1 VANNKYTMKFE
12 LFIAKRY
19 LLKGRKS
26 SFISII
32 SLVSII
38 GIAIGVA
45 ALIIAL
51 SLLNGFQGDIRDKI
65 LSSTAHVMINNV
77 FGEGIEDYYS
87 LIKELK
93 KEFPEITQASPVVYG
108 TVLVKGS
115 SSMSTGAVL
124 RGVDLK
130 LSTDQLWAKKLQSGS
145 LPHKKNQLLIGR
157 EISDRLSLISHDP
170 CTVITPQPVLSPSG
184 ILPKMKK
191 LYISG
196 VFKSGLYEFDNG
208 TVITNLETA
217 QKLFGLNNKVNYI
230 QIYLDDLF
238 GAEELA
244 AKLKNMLPV
253 SLQVITWK
261 QLNASLYSALK
272 LEKTVLFFTLTL
284 IIIVAALNIIAG
296 LILLVI
302 QKIKDIAILLSYG
315 ATPGMIKR
323 IFFFQGSIIGIIGTT
338 VGAILG
344 LNFCFWA
351 NKFELIKVPAE
362 IYQMTHVPFKIGLF
376 DFFAVIAV
384 ALLISFT
391 ATLIPSKKAASVNV
405 VDAIKNE

>member
-1 VANNKYTMKFE
+1 MKFE
-12 LFIAKRY
+12 LFIARRY

-77 FGEGIEDYYS
+77 FGEGLADYEP
-87 LIKELK
+87 LIKEIR
-93 KEFPEITQASPVVYG
+93 EQFDEVTSAAPVVFG

-115 SSMSTGAVL
+115 SRQACGAVL
-124 RGVDLK
+124 RGVDL
-130 LSTDQLWAKKLQSGS
+130 SISANELWAKKLESGS
-145 LPHKKNQLLIGR
+145 LPKKKNQLLLGR
-157 EISDRLSLISHDP
+157 EIAVRLSLISHDP

-184 ILPKMKK
+184 ILPKIKK
-191 LYISG
+191 LYVSG

-217 QKLFGLNNKVNYI
+217 QKLFNLKDRISYI
-230 QIYLDDLF
+230 QLYLDDLF
-238 GAEELA
+238 KAEEVA
-244 AKLKNMLPV
+244 AKLRKMLPV
-253 SLQVITWK
+253 GLQVITWK
-261 QLNASLYSALK
+261 ELNASLYSALE

-315 ATPGMIKR
+315 ATPGIIKR
-323 IFFFQGSIIGIIGTT
+323 IFFFQGSVIGIIGTA
-338 VGAILG
+338 VGVIIGLG
-344 LNFCFWA
+344 FCFLA
-351 NKFELIKVPAE
+351 NKFELIKVPPE
-362 IYQMTHVPFKIGLF
+362 IYQMTHVPFKTSLL
-376 DFFAVIAV
+376 DFIAV
-384 ALLISFT
+384 VVVALIISFT
-391 ATLIPSKKAASVNV
+391 ATLIPSQKAASVDV

>member
-1 VANNKYTMKFE
+1 MKFE

-77 FGEGIEDYYS
+77 FGEGLADYEP
-87 LIKELK
+87 LIKEIQ
-93 KEFPEITQASPVVYG
+93 EQFDEITSAAPVVYG

-115 SSMSTGAVL
+115 SRNAAGAIL
-124 RGVDLK
+124 RGVDLTI
-130 LSTDQLWAKKLQSGS
+130 SGNELWAKKLESGS
-145 LPHKKNQLLIGR
+145 LPKKKNQLLLGR
-157 EISDRLSLISHDP
+157 EIAVRLSLISHDP
-170 CTVITPQPVLSPSG
+170 CTVITPQPILSPSG
-184 ILPKMKK
+184 IIPKIKK
-191 LYISG
+191 LYVSG

-217 QKLFGLNNKVNYI
+217 QKLFDLKDKISYI
-230 QIYLDDLF
+230 QVYLDDLF
-238 GAEELA
+238 KAEEVA
-244 AKLKNMLPV
+244 AKLRKMLPV
-253 SLQVITWK
+253 GLQVITWK
-261 QLNASLYSALK
+261 ELNASLYSALE

-315 ATPGMIKR
+315 ATPGIIKR
-323 IFFFQGSIIGIIGTT
+323 IFFFQGSVIGIIGTA
-338 VGAILG
+338 VGVIIGLG
-344 LNFCFWA
+344 FCFLA
-351 NKFELIKVPAE
+351 NKFELIKVPPE
-362 IYQMTHVPFKIGLF
+362 IYQMTYVPFKTSLF
-376 DFFAVIAV
+376 DLLAVVVV
-384 ALLISFT
+384 ALIISFT
-391 ATLIPSKKAASVNV
+391 ATLIPSNKAASVNV

>member
-1 VANNKYTMKFE
+1 MKFE
-12 LFIAKRY
+12 LFIARRY

-77 FGEGIEDYYS
+77 FGEGLADYEP
-87 LIKELK
+87 LIKEIR
-93 KEFPEITQASPVVYG
+93 EQFDEVTSAAPVVFG

-115 SSMSTGAVL
+115 SRQACGAVL
-124 RGVDLK
+124 RGVDL
-130 LSTDQLWAKKLQSGS
+130 SISANELWAKKLESGS
-145 LPHKKNQLLIGR
+145 LPKKKNQLLLGR
-157 EISDRLSLISHDP
+157 EIAVRLSLISHDP

-184 ILPKMKK
+184 ILPKIKK
-191 LYISG
+191 LYVSG

-217 QKLFGLNNKVNYI
+217 QKLFNLKDRISYI
-230 QIYLDDLF
+230 QLYLDDLF
-238 GAEELA
+238 KAEEVA
-244 AKLKNMLPV
+244 AKLRKMLPV
-253 SLQVITWK
+253 GLQVITWK
-261 QLNASLYSALK
+261 ELNASLYSALE

-315 ATPGMIKR
+315 ATPGIIKR
-323 IFFFQGSIIGIIGTT
+323 IFFFQGSVIGIIGTA
-338 VGAILG
+338 VGVIIGLG
-344 LNFCFWA
+344 FCFLA
-351 NKFELIKVPAE
+351 NKFELIKVPPE
-362 IYQMTHVPFKIGLF
+362 IYQMTHVPFKTSLF
-376 DFFAVIAV
+376 DLLAVVVV
-384 ALLISFT
+384 ALIISFT
-391 ATLIPSKKAASVNV
+391 ATLIPSQKAASVDV

>member
-1 VANNKYTMKFE
+1 MKFE

-19 LLKGRKS
+19 LFKGRKS

-77 FGEGIEDYYS
+77 FGEGLADYEP
-87 LIKELK
+87 LIKAIREQ
-93 KEFPEITQASPVVYG
+93 FDEITSAAPVVYG

-115 SSMSTGAVL
+115 SRNAAGAIL
-124 RGVDLK
+124 RGVDLTI
-130 LSTDQLWAKKLQSGS
+130 SGNELWAKKLESGS
-145 LPHKKNQLLIGR
+145 LPKKKNQLLLGR
-157 EISDRLSLISHDP
+157 EIAVRLSLISHDP
-170 CTVITPQPVLSPSG
+170 CTVITPQPILSPSG
-184 ILPKMKK
+184 ILPKIKK
-191 LYISG
+191 LYVSG

-217 QKLFGLNNKVNYI
+217 QKLFDLKDRVSYI
-230 QIYLDDLF
+230 QVYLDDLF
-238 GAEELA
+238 KAEEVA
-244 AKLKNMLPV
+244 AKLRKMLPV
-253 SLQVITWK
+253 GLQVITWK
-261 QLNASLYSALK
+261 ELNASLYSALE

-315 ATPGMIKR
+315 ATPGIIKR
-323 IFFFQGSIIGIIGTT
+323 IFFFQGSVIGIIGTA
-338 VGAILG
+338 VGVIIGLG
-344 LNFCFWA
+344 FCFLA
-351 NKFELIKVPAE
+351 NKFELIKVPPE
-362 IYQMTHVPFKIGLF
+362 IYQMTYVPFKTSLF
-376 DFFAVIAV
+376 DLLAVVVV
-384 ALLISFT
+384 ALIISFT
-391 ATLIPSKKAASVNV
+391 ATLIPSNKAASVNV

>member
-1 VANNKYTMKFE
+1 MKFE

-32 SLVSII
+32 SLASII

-65 LSSTAHVMINNV
+65 LSSTAHVMVNNI
-77 FGEGIEDYYS
+77 FGEGLPDYEP
-87 LIKELK
+87 LIKEIQDQFD
-93 KEFPEITQASPVVYG
+93 EVTYAAPVVFG

-115 SSMSTGAVL
+115 SRQASGAVL
-124 RGVDLK
+124 RGVDL
-130 LSTDQLWAKKLQSGS
+130 SISENELWAKKLESGS
-145 LPHKKNQLLIGR
+145 LPKKKNQLLIGR
-157 EISDRLSLISHDP
+157 EIAMRLSLISHDP
-170 CTVITPQPVLSPSG
+170 CTVVTPQPVLSPSG
-184 ILPKMKK
+184 ILPKIKK
-191 LYISG
+191 LYVSG

-217 QKLFGLNNKVNYI
+217 QKLFKLKNKISYI
-230 QIYLDDLF
+230 QIYLEDLF
-238 GAEELA
+238 KAEAVA
-244 AKLKNMLPV
+244 AKLREMLPPG
-253 SLQVITWK
+253 LQVITWK
-261 QLNASLYSALK
+261 ELNASLYSALE

-284 IIIVAALNIIAG
+284 IIIVAALNIVAG

-315 ATPGMIKR
+315 ATPGIIKR
-323 IFFFQGSIIGIIGTT
+323 IFFFQGSVIGIIGTT
-338 VGAILG
+338 VGIFIG
-344 LNFCFWA
+344 LAFCFLA

-362 IYQMTHVPFKIGLF
+362 IYQMTHVPFKVGLF
-376 DFFAVIAV
+376 DFFAVVVV
-384 ALLISFT
+384 ALIISFT
-391 ATLIPSKKAASVNV
+391 ATLIPSRKAASVNV

>member
-1 VANNKYTMKFE
+1 MKFE

-65 LSSTAHVMINNV
+65 LSSTAHVMVNNV
-77 FGEGIEDYYS
+77 FGEGLADYEP
-87 LIKELK
+87 LIKEIR
-93 KEFPEITQASPVVYG
+93 EQFDEVTSAAPVVYG

-115 SSMSTGAVL
+115 SRYASGAVL
-124 RGVDLK
+124 RGVDLDI
-130 LSTDQLWAKKLQSGS
+130 SANELWAKKLESGS
-145 LPHKKNQLLIGR
+145 LPKKKNQLLLGR
-157 EISDRLSLISHDP
+157 EIAVRLSLISHDP

-184 ILPKMKK
+184 ILPKIKK
-191 LYISG
+191 LYVSG

-217 QKLFGLNNKVNYI
+217 QKLFNLKDRISYI

-238 GAEELA
+238 KAEAVA
-244 AKLKNMLPV
+244 AKLRNMLPV
-253 SLQVITWK
+253 GLQVITWK
-261 QLNASLYSALK
+261 ELNASLYSALE

-323 IFFFQGSIIGIIGTT
+323 IFFFQGSVIGIIGTT
-338 VGAILG
+338 VGVIIGLG
-344 LNFCFWA
+344 FCFLA

-362 IYQMTHVPFKIGLF
+362 IYQMTHVPFKVGLF
-376 DFFAVIAV
+376 DLLAVLVV
-384 ALLISFT
+384 ALIISFT
-391 ATLIPSKKAASVNV
+391 ATLIPSQKAASVDV

>member
-1 VANNKYTMKFE
+1 MKFE

-77 FGEGIEDYYS
+77 FGEGLADYKP
-87 LIKELK
+87 LIKEIR
-93 KEFPEITQASPVVYG
+93 EQFNEITSAAPVVYG

-115 SSMSTGAVL
+115 SRNAAGAIL
-124 RGVDLK
+124 RGVDL
-130 LSTDQLWAKKLQSGS
+130 SISANELWAKKLESGS
-145 LPHKKNQLLIGR
+145 LPKEKNQLLLGR
-157 EISDRLSLISHDP
+157 EIAVRLSLISHDP

-184 ILPKMKK
+184 IIPKIKK
-191 LYISG
+191 LYVSG

-217 QKLFGLNNKVNYI
+217 QKLFDLKDRISYI
-230 QIYLDDLF
+230 QVYLDDLF
-238 GAEELA
+238 KAEEVA
-244 AKLKNMLPV
+244 AKLRKTLPAG
-253 SLQVITWK
+253 LQVITWK
-261 QLNASLYSALK
+261 ELNASLYSALE

-315 ATPGMIKR
+315 ATPGIIKR
-323 IFFFQGSIIGIIGTT
+323 IFFFQGSVIGIIGTAAG
-338 VGAILG
+338 VIIGLG
-344 LNFCFWA
+344 FCFLA
-351 NKFELIKVPAE
+351 NKFELIKVPPE
-362 IYQMTHVPFKIGLF
+362 IYQMTHVPFKTSLF
-376 DFFAVIAV
+376 DLLAVVVV
-384 ALLISFT
+384 ALIISFT
-391 ATLIPSKKAASVNV
+391 ATLIPSNKAASVNV

>member
-1 VANNKYTMKFE
+1 MKFE

-77 FGEGIEDYYS
+77 FGEGLADYEP
-87 LIKELK
+87 LIKEIR
-93 KEFPEITQASPVVYG
+93 EQFDEVTSAAPVVFG

-115 SSMSTGAVL
+115 SRSASGAVL
-124 RGVDLK
+124 RGVDLNI
-130 LSTDQLWAKKLQSGS
+130 SANELWAKKLESGS
-145 LPHKKNQLLIGR
+145 LPKKKNQLLLGR
-157 EISDRLSLISHDP
+157 EIAVRLSLISHDP

-184 ILPKMKK
+184 ILPKIKK
-191 LYISG
+191 LYVSG

-217 QKLFGLNNKVNYI
+217 QKLFNLKDRISYI
-230 QIYLDDLF
+230 QVYLDDLF
-238 GAEELA
+238 KAEEVA
-244 AKLKNMLPV
+244 AKLRKMLPV
-253 SLQVITWK
+253 GLQVITWK
-261 QLNASLYSALK
+261 ELNASLYSALE

-315 ATPGMIKR
+315 ATPGIIKR
-323 IFFFQGSIIGIIGTT
+323 IFFFQGSVIGIIGTT
-338 VGAILG
+338 VGVIIGLG
-344 LNFCFWA
+344 FCFLA
-351 NKFELIKVPAE
+351 NKFELIKVPPE
-362 IYQMTHVPFKIGLF
+362 IYQMTHVPFKVGLF
-376 DFFAVIAV
+376 DLLAVLVV

-391 ATLIPSKKAASVNV
+391 ATLIPSQKAASVNV

>member
-1 VANNKYTMKFE
+1 MKFE

-65 LSSTAHVMINNV
+65 LSSTAHVMVNNV
-77 FGEGIEDYYS
+77 FGEGLADYKP
-87 LIKELK
+87 LIKEIR
-93 KEFPEITQASPVVYG
+93 EQFDEVTSAAPVVYG

-115 SSMSTGAVL
+115 SRYASGAVL
-124 RGVDLK
+124 RGVDLDI
-130 LSTDQLWAKKLQSGS
+130 SANELWAKKLQSGS
-145 LPHKKNQLLIGR
+145 LPKKKNQLLLGR
-157 EISDRLSLISHDP
+157 EIAVKLSLISHDP

-184 ILPKMKK
+184 ILPKIKK
-191 LYISG
+191 LYVSG

-217 QKLFGLNNKVNYI
+217 QKLFNLKDRISYI

-238 GAEELA
+238 KAEAVA
-244 AKLKNMLPV
+244 AKLREMLPAG
-253 SLQVITWK
+253 LQVITWK
-261 QLNASLYSALK
+261 ELNASLYSALE

-315 ATPGMIKR
+315 ATPGIIKR
-323 IFFFQGSIIGIIGTT
+323 IFFFQGSVIGIIGTT
-338 VGAILG
+338 VGVIIGLG
-344 LNFCFWA
+344 FCFLA
-351 NKFELIKVPAE
+351 NKFELIEVPAE
-362 IYQMTHVPFKIGLF
+362 IYQMTHVPFKVGLF
-376 DFFAVIAV
+376 DLLAVLVV
-384 ALLISFT
+384 ALIISFT
-391 ATLIPSKKAASVNV
+391 ATLIPSQKAASVDV